1 MHIFQVEKQ
10 ELAICF
16 ADALKIKEQPLKE
29 EKTAEPEKKENKEQ

>member
-16 ADALKIKEQPLKE
+16 ADAAKIKAQPLKE
-29 EKTAEPEKKENKEQ
+29 KKTAEPEKKENKER

>member
-16 ADALKIKEQPLKE
+16 ADAVKIKEQPLNK
-29 EKTAEPEKKENKEQ
+29 EKTAEPRKKENKKQ